1 MQSFEY
7 ANPATLKEAF
17 ALLGSNWEDANILA
31 GGTTLADID
40 LLSTYLVAHDISCF
54 MVAEQL

>member
-17 ALLGSNWEDANILA
+17 AALGSTWEDANILA
-31 GGTTLADID
+31 GGTDI
-40 LLSTYLVAHDISCF
+40 LSLMKDYVH
-54 MVAEQL
+54 